1 MKKFILTILSLFV
14 MQNICF
20 AKDIIEFDFPN
31 DGWHKV
37 QSPDKVASKHCY
49 VPYNQTE
56 ENFTEMLIFQERALK
71 NKDIGAMII
80 LHKQLGKDRTNYLDI
95 LPQYVKQ
102 DMDDAMYTWCSEA
115 KKTCSITRA
124 FKANEGVVLA
134 TYLNKMPHYSQNIF
148 TNWMNIIGSVKAYNK
163 TQSKTTGINL
173 IQL

>member
-56 ENFTEMLIFQERALK
+56 ENFTETNEIIFPSPDEPAKYLKLTSSEPAVLQIKRTLSKENERVLEYTETYK
-71 NKDIGAMII
+71 
-80 LHKQLGKDRTNYLDI
+80 HW
-95 LPQYVKQ
+95 QYYKFEISSS
-102 DMDDAMYTWCSEA
+102 D
-115 KKTCSITRA
+115 
-124 FKANEGVVLA
+124 
-134 TYLNKMPHYSQNIF
+134 
-148 TNWMNIIGSVKAYNK
+148 
-163 TQSKTTGINL
+163 
-173 IQL
+173 